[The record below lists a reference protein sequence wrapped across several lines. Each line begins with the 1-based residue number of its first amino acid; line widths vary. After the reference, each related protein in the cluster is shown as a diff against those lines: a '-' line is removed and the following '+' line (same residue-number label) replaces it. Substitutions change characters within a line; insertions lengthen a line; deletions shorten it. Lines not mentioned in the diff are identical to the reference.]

1 MNSNG
6 YDTDV
11 SHYSITELL
20 DLVGLSGVE
29 GVGEDE
35 FSDIIDGFVLKYRA
49 ADESLSRFFE
59 DVGRR
64 LYDWLAAEEE
74 WEVKD
79 DDDTREGLAMR
90 EGAGAGETAEES
102 AEERNRG
109 GTK

>member
-1 MNSNG
+1 MNSNV

-11 SHYSITELL
+11 SHYSISELL

-35 FSDIIDGFVLKYRA
+35 FSDIIAGFVLKYRA

-64 LYDWLAAEEE
+64 MYDWL
-74 WEVKD
+74 
-79 DDDTREGLAMR
+79 
-90 EGAGAGETAEES
+90 S
-102 AEERNRG
+102 AD
-109 GTK
+109 